1 MKPASLLRW
10 YPRAWRERYGDE
22 LAALIQDNLDEGRPA
37 WRLRLSVIVGGLR
50 ERGRQAR
57 HAAAASLKC
66 PAWHDRWGTIMLAGL
81 TCGFLAG
88 DLASSASAVGTWQG
102 VALDVVLAAVA
113 LTGAVVLA
121 DGLAAF
127 PALVRFLREGGGPKI
142 RRRAGWAAGATV
154 AAGGGLAGLVLV
166 SGSHPPAQLN
176 ASWAYWADVLATG
189 LAIAAAIGLWA
200 GAATATARHLTLT
213 PQVRAA
219 QLVLG
224 AVIPTAVTTMLI
236 TLALWWSAT
245 QDSVTM
251 LVLAAANLA
260 AVSASTPVKIRR
272 AVRRGRRLR
281 SAASRT
287 IANP

>member
-1 MKPASLLRW
+1 MKPANLLRW
-10 YPRAWRERYGDE
+10 YPRAWRERYGGE
-22 LAALIQDNLDEGRPA
+22 LAALIQDDLDEGRPA
-37 WRLRLSVIVGGLR
+37 WRLRLSVIGGGLR

-57 HAAAASLKC
+57 HATAATLTS
-66 PAWHDRWGTIMLAGL
+66 PAWQNRWGTIVLAGL
-81 TCGFLAG
+81 VCGFLAG
-88 DLASSASAVGTWQG
+88 DLTSSASPAGAWQA
-102 VALDVVLAAVA
+102 VALDAVLAAVA
-113 LTGAVVLA
+113 VTGAVVLV
-121 DGLAAF
+121 DGLLAL
-127 PALVRFLREGGGPKI
+127 PALVRFLRAGGWPKI

-176 ASWAYWADVLATG
+176 ASWAYWAGVLVTG
-189 LAIAAAIGLWA
+189 LAMAAAIGLWA
-200 GAATATARHLTLT
+200 AAATATARHLTLT
-213 PQVRAA
+213 PRVRAA

-245 QDSVTM
+245 QDSLTM

-260 AVSASTPVKIRR
+260 AASAGTPGKIRR

-281 SAASRT
+281 SAASGR
-287 IANP
+287 